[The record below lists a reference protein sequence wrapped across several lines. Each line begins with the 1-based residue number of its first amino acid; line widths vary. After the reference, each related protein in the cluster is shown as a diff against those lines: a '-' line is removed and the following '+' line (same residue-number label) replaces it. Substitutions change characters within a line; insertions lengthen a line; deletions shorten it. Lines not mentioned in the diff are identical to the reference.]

1 MSEIKAVLCDIGGV
15 LYVGDTPI
23 EGAIEAVAR
32 IKARYPVRFLTN
44 TTQTRGD
51 QLAALL
57 QKMGFAIEP
66 HEIITALDVTERYL
80 KEHDANAYFLLTDE
94 AKKQFKELT
103 CAPKNEEVP
112 LGRKEIKYVV
122 VGDAQENFSYQSLNT
137 AFRYLHSG
145 ATLLAA
151 AKNRYFKDADE
162 ELSMDAGGF
171 VQALEYASQTEAKII
186 GKPSMEFYHLACEM
200 LTCAPKNEEV
210 PLGCKPHECI
220 MIGDDIESD
229 IGGAQVAG
237 LQTALVKTGKFRAQD
252 LEVGIQP
259 DIIIDSI
266 ADFAL

>member
-1 MSEIKAVLCDIGGV
+1 MSVIKAVLCDIGGV

-23 EGAIEAVAR
+23 KGAIEAVAR

-57 QKMGFAIEP
+57 QNMGFAIEP

-80 KEHDANAYFLLTDE
+80 KEHNANAYFLLTDE
-94 AKKQFKELT
+94 AKKQFKDLT
-103 CAPKNEEVP
+103 CKD
-112 LGRKEIKYVV
+112 IKYVV
-122 VGDAQENFSYQSLNT
+122 VGDAQENFSYESLNT
-137 AFRYLHSG
+137 AFRHLHSG

-151 AKNRYFKDADE
+151 AKNRYFKDADG

-200 LTCAPKNEEV
+200 LTC
-210 PLGCKPHECI
+210 KPHECI

-229 IGGAQVAG
+229 IGGAQTAG
-237 LQTALVKTGKFRAQD
+237 LQTVLVKTGKFRPQD
-252 LEVGIQP
+252 LQTGIVT
-259 DIIIDSI
+259 DIVLDSI
-266 ADFAL
+266 ADFLL

>member
-1 MSEIKAVLCDIGGV
+1 MSSIKAVLCDIGGV

-51 QLAALL
+51 QLAALI

-80 KEHDANAYFLLTDE
+80 QEHESNAYFLLTDE
-94 AKKQFKELT
+94 AKKQFKDLSN
-103 CAPKNEEVP
+103 KD
-112 LGRKEIKYVV
+112 IKYVV
-122 VGDAQENFSYQSLNT
+122 VGDAQENFSYESLNT
-137 AFRYLHSG
+137 AFRHLHAG
-145 ATLLAA
+145 AELLAA
-151 AKNRYFKDADE
+151 AKNRYFKDNDG
-162 ELSMDAGGF
+162 ELSIDAGGF
-171 VQALEYASQTEAKII
+171 VQALEYASQKEAKII
-186 GKPSMEFYHLACEM
+186 GKPSIKFYHLACEI
-200 LTCAPKNEEV
+200 LE
-210 PLGCKPHECI
+210 CKPEECI

-237 LQTALVKTGKFRAQD
+237 LQTALVKTGKFREQD
-252 LEVGIQP
+252 LKMGIKP

-266 ADFAL
+266 ADFTL

>member
-1 MSEIKAVLCDIGGV
+1 MSVIKAVLCDIGGV

-23 EGAIEAVAR
+23 EGAVEAVAR

-94 AKKQFKELT
+94 AKKQFQELST
-103 CAPKNEEVP
+103 KDV
-112 LGRKEIKYVV
+112 KYVV

-137 AFRYLHSG
+137 AFRHLHSG

-151 AKNRYFKDADE
+151 AKNRYFKDVDG

-171 VQALEYASQTEAKII
+171 VQALEYASQKEAKII
-186 GKPSMEFYHLACEM
+186 GKPSMEFYHLACKM
-200 LTCAPKNEEV
+200 LECQPK
-210 PLGCKPHECI
+210 ECI
-220 MIGDDIESD
+220 MIGDDTESD
-229 IGGAQVAG
+229 ILGAQVAG

-252 LEVGIQP
+252 LDVGIKP
-259 DIIIDSI
+259 DIVIDSI
-266 ADFAL
+266 ADFM